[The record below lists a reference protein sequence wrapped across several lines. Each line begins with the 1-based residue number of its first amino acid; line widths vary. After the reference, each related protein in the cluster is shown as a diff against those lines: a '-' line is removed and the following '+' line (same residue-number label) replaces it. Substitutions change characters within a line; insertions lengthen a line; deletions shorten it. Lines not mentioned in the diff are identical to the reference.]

1 MVMRVPFSI
10 DDFFAVFERYNSD
23 IWPLQLIF
31 YALAIIAI
39 VGLMMKLKNASQ
51 MLNQLLSFLWLWMG
65 IVYHINYFASINPA
79 ANFFGGMF
87 IMQGLIFAYLSVNKT
102 KLEYRFNLTNIHS
115 IVGIGFIVYGMV
127 LYPLLN
133 YLSGI
138 TFPRSPTFGLPCPST
153 IFTFGLLLI
162 ATRKI
167 PWYIFI
173 IPFLWSLIGFSAALT
188 LSIEQDLVLGITGV
202 VSVVLIL
209 LRKTQVTSGSPR
221 VSL

>member
-1 MVMRVPFSI
+1 MRVPFSI